1 MLNYYHILGVP
12 IGSSTEAIKQAYREQ
27 IKFFHPDVFQGNPE
41 IAYRKTLILNEA
53 YEILSNPDK
62 RREYDARLIEELR
75 KNYESKSKNQQSTN
89 NASTASEEWNPVHH
103 KTSQDKSSAE
113 SNSQTST
120 HTSTSSPS
128 SKSTSS
134 VQKWFSII
142 AAALFVFVL
151 TAYFSYEQGYLS
163 AKEEFDKSLEITS
176 LTASNKRLQSQID
189 SLKEQLAESTEQL
202 TKTENSLN
210 DAEFRLSFWD
220 DHAAIVTEHGTKYHK
235 FYCYHLGNM
244 DYFYIYNTE
253 LAESLGY
260 TACKDC
266 HSSTPSLT
274 KIQ

>member
-12 IGSSTEAIKQAYREQ
+12 IGSSTEVIKQAYREQ
-27 IKFFHPDVFQGNPE
+27 IKFFHPDVFRGNPE

-89 NASTASEEWNPVHH
+89 NARTASEEGNPVHH

-189 SLKEQLAESTEQL
+189 SLKEQLSETNSQLSEAEGNLQS
-202 TKTENSLN
+202 
-210 DAEFRLSFWD
+210 AEEELYFWD
-220 DHAAIVTEHGTKYHK
+220 NYACIVTEYGEKFHKYG
-235 FYCYHLGNM
+235 CYHLSNM
-244 DYFYIYNTE
+244 EYFNIYNVE
-253 LAESLGY
+253 LARSLGY
-260 TACKDC
+260 FACKDC
-266 HSSTPSLT
+266 FS
-274 KIQ
+274 

>member
-12 IGSSTEAIKQAYREQ
+12 MGSSTETIKQAYREQ
-27 IKFFHPDVFQGNPE
+27 IKFFHPDVFHGNPE
-41 IAYRKTLILNEA
+41 IAYHKTLILNEA
-53 YEILSNPDK
+53 YEILSNADK

-75 KNYESKSKNQQSTN
+75 KNHESNSRNQQSTN
-89 NASTASEEWNPVHH
+89 NASTDSEEGNPVHR
-103 KTSQDKSSAE
+103 KTSQEKSSTE
-113 SNSQTST
+113 FNSQTSA
-120 HTSTSSPS
+120 HNSASSSS
-128 SKSTSS
+128 SKCTSS
-134 VQKWFSII
+134 VQKWFSIV

-176 LTASNKRLQSQID
+176 LTASNNRLQNQID
-189 SLKEQLAESTEQL
+189 SLKEQL

-220 DHAAIVTEHGTKYHK
+220 DHAAIVTAHGTKYHK

-266 HSSTPSLT
+266 HPSTPSLT